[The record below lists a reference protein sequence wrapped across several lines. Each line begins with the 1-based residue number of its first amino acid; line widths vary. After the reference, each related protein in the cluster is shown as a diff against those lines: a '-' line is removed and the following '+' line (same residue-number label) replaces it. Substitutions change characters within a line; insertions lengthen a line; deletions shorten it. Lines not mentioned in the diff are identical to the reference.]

1 MKVNDLSQVEDDA
14 APRTLIAPGTYSVI
28 VTDAQERTASTGTEG
43 IGLELEIA
51 EGSDKGRAIWDN
63 VWVTE
68 KAMWRVKALFKA
80 LRYEYPE
87 GEFELDPAELIGR
100 RMFVGVDHEEYD
112 GKVRVRVQEMLP
124 NEDWDP
130 ANIEPPKPF
139 EKAEDGIP
147 C

>member
-1 MKVNDLSQVEDDA
+1 MKVNDLSQVAEDD

-28 VTDAQERTASTGTEG
+28 VTDAEERIASTGTPG
-43 IGLELEIA
+43 ISMELEIA
-51 EGSDKGRAIWDN
+51 EGSDKGRAIWDS

-68 KAMWRVKALFKA
+68 KAMWRVKKLLLA
-80 LRYEYPE
+80 LRYEVPE
-87 GEFELDPAELIGR
+87 GEFDLNPAELIGR

-112 GKVRVRVQEMLP
+112 GKTRVRVVEMLP

-139 EKAEDGIP
+139 EKADDGIP
-147 C
+147 F